1 MTRFF
6 RRLAALLVA
15 ALITGA
21 LTSLV
26 QTQVNL
32 AEHVALGAQVSG
44 ALRGAVT
51 LEDLARFGPVAM
63 GVAIVALLLAF
74 LVAHGVARYVLP
86 GWRTMVFAV
95 AGLCGMTTA
104 FGLLATVIP
113 SPPLAATRTGLGLLL
128 VSLSGLIGGLVYA
141 RITRMQ
147 ALASSHPGAGRSQ
160 AAASSHPGIK
170 PMRVAA
176 STAPTATRRYLAIA
190 AVCAVVPVV
199 SFFMMAQPKDP
210 VPQPV
215 DPASFQVQTVAT
227 GLDAPWSVAFLPDGR
242 RLVTEMGGRLRV
254 VQPDGTLTDIALDGM
269 PPIFRTGTVIGLMEV
284 AVDPA
289 FAETNWLFFTM
300 GYGDAGAVGTRVVRA
315 TLDGD
320 RIKDVRVLFS
330 STLKSRDGNNGGRI
344 AFLRDGTLVVTIG
357 DGNLHFEAAQSTAD
371 YLGTVIR
378 IDRDGRAP
386 ADNPFRQTPG
396 ALPEIYSI
404 GHRNAQGI
412 ALDPTTGE
420 LLSSEHGARGGDE
433 INRIVAGGNYGWPLV
448 TGGIDYWFARVSPF
462 KRLEGYVDPSLEWTP
477 SIAPSGLAIY
487 DGAMFPAWRGD
498 LFVPALKERAVRRV
512 KREGGR
518 IVGQELLLANMDARM
533 RDVKVAPDGSIYVL
547 TDGKDAKLL
556 RLVPPAASSGRTPSP
571 ATTRY

>member
-1 MTRFF
+1 MPLFF

-44 ALRGAVT
+44 PLRGAVT
-51 LEDLARFGPVAM
+51 VEDLARFGPVAM
-63 GVAIVALLLAF
+63 GVAMVALLLAF
-74 LVAHGVARYVLP
+74 LVAHGVVRFVLP
-86 GWRTMVFAV
+86 TWRIVVFAL
-95 AGLCGMTTA
+95 AGWSGMATA
-104 FGLLATVIP
+104 FGLLATLIP

-128 VSLSGLIGGLVYA
+128 VSLPGLIGGLVYA
-141 RITRMQ
+141 RMTRTQ
-147 ALASSHPGAGRSQ
+147 AASSHLGASHAQ
-160 AAASSHPGIK
+160 AAASSDSGFK
-170 PMRVAA
+170 RTQVAA
-176 STAPTATRRYLAIA
+176 SLAPAATRRYLAVA
-190 AVCAVVPVV
+190 AVCVVVPVL
-199 SFFMMAQPKDP
+199 SFFMMAQPNDP
-210 VPQPV
+210 LPQPV

-242 RLVTEMGGRLRV
+242 RLVTEMAGRLRV
-254 VQPDGTLTDIALDGM
+254 VHADGTLTDIALDGM
-269 PPIFRTGTVIGLMEV
+269 PPIFWKGTVIGLMEV
-284 AVDPA
+284 VVDPA
-289 FAETNWLFFTM
+289 FAQTNWLFFTM

-330 STLKSRDGNNGGRI
+330 STLKSRDGNNGGRM

-357 DGNLHFEAAQSTAD
+357 DGNLRFEAAQSTAD
-371 YLGTVIR
+371 YLGTIIR
-378 IDRDGRAP
+378 IDREGRAP
-386 ADNPFRQTPG
+386 ADNPFRQQPG

-412 ALDPTTGE
+412 AMDPTTGD

-462 KRLEGYVDPSLEWTP
+462 KRLEGYVDPALEWTP

-487 DGAMFPAWRGD
+487 DGAMFPEWRGD
-498 LFVPALKERAVRRV
+498 LFVPALKERSIRRI

-518 IVGQELLLANMDARM
+518 IVGQELMLADRDARM

-547 TDGKDAKLL
+547 TDGKDATLL